1 MTRSLS
7 LIHPP
12 QVISF
17 DASTILSKI
26 YKAKPRKER
35 KRIYKLASLLFQ
47 KVDSSDAKWWWWSFF
62 LGGGGEWQDPLEC
75 IQHDDLTMLDD
86 VWSI

>member
-7 LIHPP
+7 LIHLL

-17 DASTILSKI
+17 DASIILSKI

-35 KRIYKLASLLFQ
+35 KRINLLHYILFQ
-47 KVDSSDAKWWWWSFF
+47 KVDSSDAR
-62 LGGGGEWQDPLEC
+62 
-75 IQHDDLTMLDD
+75 
-86 VWSI
+86 

>member
-7 LIHPP
+7 LIYLL

-17 DASTILSKI
+17 NASTILSKI

-35 KRIYKLASLLFQ
+35 KRIYKLASLHTFPKIGQ
-47 KVDSSDAKWWWWSFF
+47 
-62 LGGGGEWQDPLEC
+62 Q
-75 IQHDDLTMLDD
+75 
-86 VWSI
+86 